1 MPDKIIVLATSNRGK
16 ISEIKELLN
25 GFDIRVKSLLDFDP
39 IPPVVED
46 GETFEE
52 NAYKK
57 ASFTAKALGLPSLA
71 DDSGLAVEALG
82 GAPGVYSSR
91 YAGDN
96 ASDQDRIT
104 KLLIEMRG
112 KADRR
117 AYFESVIII
126 AVPWGSSL
134 IYKGRCEGLIT
145 DEPKGNYGFGYD
157 PVFYYP
163 PLDKTFAQMSR
174 EEKNRVSHRGKAM
187 TKLRDEFDKVMIWLS
202 QQSTC
207 SVEL

>member
-1 MPDKIIVLATSNRGK
+1 MPDKTIVLATSNKGK
-16 ISEIKELLN
+16 ISEIKELLK
-25 GFDIRVKSLLDFDP
+25 GFDIRIKSLLDFDP

-46 GETFEE
+46 GETFED

-57 ASFTAKALGLPSLA
+57 ASFTAKALGFPSLA
-71 DDSGLAVEALG
+71 DDSGLVVEALG

-96 ASDQDRIT
+96 ASDQDRII
-104 KLLIEMRG
+104 KLLMEMRG

-117 AYFESVIII
+117 AYFESVIVI
-126 AVPWGSSL
+126 AVPSGPAF

-163 PLDKTFAQMSR
+163 PLDRTFAQMSG

-202 QQSTC
+202 QQSTR
-207 SVEL
+207 SREL

>member
-1 MPDKIIVLATSNRGK
+1 MPDKTIVLATSNKGK
-16 ISEIKELLN
+16 ISEIKELLK
-25 GFDIRVKSLLDFDP
+25 GYDIGIKSLLDFDP
-39 IPPVVED
+39 IPPVVEN
-46 GETFEE
+46 GETFED

-57 ASFTAKALGLPSLA
+57 ASFTSKALGFPSLA
-71 DDSGLAVEALG
+71 DDSGLVVEALR

-96 ASDQDRIT
+96 ASDQDRII
-104 KLLIEMRG
+104 KLLIEMKG

-126 AVPWGSSL
+126 AVPWGPAL
-134 IYKGRCEGLIT
+134 TYKGRCEGLIT
-145 DEPKGNYGFGYD
+145 EEPKGNYGFGYD

-187 TKLRDEFDKVMIWLS
+187 KKLRDELDKVMIWLS
-202 QQSTC
+202 QQTTRSR
-207 SVEL
+207 EL

>member
-16 ISEIKELLN
+16 ISEIKELLK
-25 GFDIRVKSLLDFDP
+25 GFDIRIKSLLDFDP
-39 IPPVVED
+39 VPPVVED

-57 ASFTAKALGLPSLA
+57 ASFTAKALGFPSLA
-71 DDSGLAVEALG
+71 DDSGLVVESLG
-82 GAPGVYSSR
+82 GSPGVYSSR

-117 AYFESVIII
+117 AYFESVIVIT
-126 AVPWGSSL
+126 APWGPAL
-134 IYKGRCEGLIT
+134 TYKGRCEGLIT

-174 EEKNRVSHRGKAM
+174 EEKNGVSHRGKAM
-187 TKLRDEFDKVMIWLS
+187 TKLRDEFGKVMIWLS
-202 QQSTC
+202 QQATRSG
-207 SVEL
+207 EL

>member
-126 AVPWGSSL
+126 AVPLGSSL

-157 PVFYYP
+157 PVFYYR
-163 PLDKTFAQMSR
+163 PLDKTFAQMSS

>member
-1 MPDKIIVLATSNRGK
+1 MPDKTIILATSNKGK
-16 ISEIKELLN
+16 ISEIKELLKD
-25 GFDIRVKSLLDFDP
+25 FDIRIKSLLDFDP
-39 IPPVVED
+39 IPQIVED
-46 GETFEE
+46 GETFED
-52 NAYKK
+52 NAHKK
-57 ASFTAKALGLPSLA
+57 ASFTAKALGFTSLA
-71 DDSGLAVEALG
+71 DDSGLVVEALG

-91 YAGDN
+91 YAGEN
-96 ASDQDRIT
+96 ASDQDRIM

-126 AVPWGSSL
+126 ALPWGPSL
-134 IYKGRCEGLIT
+134 TYKGRCEGLIT
-145 DEPKGNYGFGYD
+145 DEPKGNFGFGYD

-202 QQSTC
+202 QQSTL
-207 SVEL
+207 SGEL